1 MKAVTLSVTS
11 SSVVK
16 SAAASMTSGAL
27 LACLAVASLAA
38 CVSCSSL
45 PPEDSGEGAGPVVVS
60 TRYGRL
66 RGMRVPLPGGSLGPV
81 ARFLGVPYAAPPT
94 GPRRF
99 QPPEPPAPWPGVRG
113 AARFAPVCPQDADTR
128 PDPAAMLPAWLA
140 ADPDAVAAHAR
151 EQDEDCLYLNLYVP
165 AGVDTRDPATR
176 KPVMVFIHG
185 DSYMAG
191 TGNMMDGSVLASYG
205 DVIVVT
211 LNYRLGALGFLSTG
225 DPAARGNYG
234 LLDQMQALRWLR
246 ENAVAFGGDPARVT
260 VFGSG
265 AGASCV
271 SLLTL
276 SHYSEGLFQ
285 KAIIQSGTAL
295 SSWAVNYQPAA
306 YARMLGARVGCGGDV
321 TSATSPPD
329 TAATPPLTSSVHDP
343 PSPSAALVACLRR
356 RGARELTRAAGSVPA
371 SAPFHVAFG
380 PVIDGDVVPDDPQI
394 LMEQGEF
401 LNYDILLGVNQAEG
415 VALADPAHPDGGGD
429 VTADGEEEEEVSA
442 AGFELAV
449 AAFVDALYGYPG
461 GEMGVA
467 GWGGGAGGDSA
478 LRETARFMYTD
489 WAEREGGA
497 GSRRR
502 ALAAMLTDHQ
512 WAAPAVATADLHARY
527 GSATYFYAFAHPCRG
542 DAHPAWAAEAGAAH
556 GDELP
561 FVFGVPMLVLA
572 AAGGGVG
579 AVGSEGAAGSD
590 IAVAT
595 AANAAALFP
604 CNFTRNDVMLS
615 AVVMTYWTNFAK
627 TGDPNRP
634 VPQDTKFAHTR
645 PNRFEAV
652 AWPKYTPRER
662 LYLHVGLRPRVRDH
676 YRATKVAFWLELVP
690 HLHGLREAFPYLTTP
705 TAAPRAQPGPRRAWP
720 PTRRPAPPSS
730 GRPASSSSSASA
742 SSSRDSN
749 PGPGEASVLIETRRD
764 YSTELSVTIAV
775 GASLLFLNIL
785 AFAALYYKK
794 DKRRHETHHR
804 RMAASGGTSGFASG
818 LTSASGATSGSTSGF
833 ASASG
838 PTSGFASTSGPTSGY
853 TSAHRP
859 GNDALKRGREEDP
872 GAAVTSPSS
881 LDALR
886 LPTGP
891 PDYALTLRRAPDDA
905 APLAVPSAIT
915 MVPNALAGLPPLHA
929 FGHSTTRV

>member
-1 MKAVTLSVTS
+1 
-11 SSVVK
+11 
-16 SAAASMTSGAL
+16 MT
-27 LACLAVASLAA
+27 
-38 CVSCSSL
+38 
-45 PPEDSGEGAGPVVVS
+45 
-60 TRYGRL
+60 
-66 RGMRVPLPGGSLGPV
+66 PV
-81 ARFLGVPYAAPPT
+81 A
-94 GPRRF
+94 
-99 QPPEPPAPWPGVRG
+99 
-113 AARFAPVCPQDADTR
+113 
-128 PDPAAMLPAWLA
+128 LPLA
-140 ADPDAVAAHAR
+140 
-151 EQDEDCLYLNLYVP
+151 
-165 AGVDTRDPATR
+165 
-176 KPVMVFIHG
+176 
-185 DSYMAG
+185 
-191 TGNMMDGSVLASYG
+191 
-205 DVIVVT
+205 
-211 LNYRLGALGFLSTG
+211 GFLSTG

-295 SSWAVNYQPAA
+295 SSWAVNYQPAV

-321 TSATSPPD
+321 MSATPLPD
-329 TAATPPLTSSVHDP
+329 AAATPPRMSSSHDL
-343 PSPSAALVACLRR
+343 PSASAALVACLRR

-371 SAPFHVAFG
+371 SSPFHVAFG

-415 VALADPAHPDGGGD
+415 VALADPAHPDSLGD
-429 VTADGEEEEEVSA
+429 IMADGEEEVSA

-461 GEMGVA
+461 GDVGVA
-467 GWGGGAGGDSA
+467 GWSGGAGGDSA

-502 ALAAMLTDHQ
+502 ALAAMMTDHQ

-572 AAGGGVG
+572 AAGDGSVGGVG
-579 AVGSEGAAGSD
+579 GEGATGTD
-590 IAVAT
+590 VA
-595 AANAAALFP
+595 AATAAALFP

-705 TAAPRAQPGPRRAWP
+705 TAAPHVPTGPRRVWP
-720 PTRRPAPPSS
+720 PTRRPALPSL
-730 GRPASSSSSASA
+730 GRPASSSSA
-742 SSSRDSN
+742 SSSSSQDSKV
-749 PGPGEASVLIETRRD
+749 GPGEAVLIETRRD

-794 DKRRHETHHR
+794 DRRRHETHHR
-804 RMAASGGTSGFASG
+804 RMAASGA
-818 LTSASGATSGSTSGF
+818 TSGF
-833 ASASG
+833 ASASGTASGPTSDFVSASGHASGPASGFPSTSG
-838 PTSGFASTSGPTSGY
+838 PTSGFASTHCS
-853 TSAHRP
+853 
-859 GNDALKRGREEDP
+859 GNDTGKRGREENP
-872 GAAVTSPSS
+872 GAMVTSSVTSPSS
-881 LDALR
+881 LDAALR

-891 PDYALTLRRAPDDA
+891 PDYTLTLRRAPDDA
-905 APLAVPSAIT
+905 PPLTAPSAIT
-915 MVPNALAGLPPLHA
+915 MMPNALAGLPQLHT